1 MYLICIFNIFPVH
14 RIYFQQSVN
23 NSYFRIIGK
32 KPITLLKMNKNQIG
46 TFKYVSNFS
55 EIASIDE
62 EQKRISYYDMLQ
74 QLAAEYI
81 TLLSKITMQLLFRYP
96 LSANFNQL
104 IKKNWIKFVFHI
116 TFWHRIPPII
126 IESDWI
132 ARRV

>member
-104 IKKNWIKFVFHI
+104 IKKKLNKICISHHILAPHTTNNNWKRLNS
-116 TFWHRIPPII
+116 T
-126 IESDWI
+126 
-132 ARRV
+132 

>member
-1 MYLICIFNIFPVH
+1 
-14 RIYFQQSVN
+14 
-23 NSYFRIIGK
+23 
-32 KPITLLKMNKNQIG
+32 MNKNQIG

-104 IKKNWIKFVFHI
+104 IKKN
-116 TFWHRIPPII
+116 
-126 IESDWI
+126 
-132 ARRV
+132 